1 MSKSRRAFIFDL
13 DGTLV
18 DSEQQIYS
26 AILETS
32 NLMNTPSITAFQL
45 HTSLGLPLKDIL
57 QPLNLD
63 PVELKKFTGIFREL
77 LQREI
82 QKENRL
88 FSNVIDFLEIVRENQ
103 FLIGIATS
111 KPSRLAQLVVSNSKL
126 VSLVVHTQG
135 TDGFLPKPDPTVIFE
150 CMKALNV
157 VDALMFGDRSEDMK
171 AANAANIPGI
181 GIAQSFHDEIELSDS
196 GAELVYKNFG
206 EALGNFDRIVS
217 CFG

>member
-32 NLMNTPSITAFQL
+32 RLMGTKSITAFQL
-45 HTSLGLPLKDIL
+45 HASLGLPLKDIL
-57 QPLNLD
+57 HPLNLD
-63 PVELKKFTGIFREL
+63 LLELKEFTGIFRDL

-82 QKENRL
+82 ERENRL
-88 FSNVIDFLEIVRENQ
+88 FSDVIDFLEIVRENQ

-126 VSLVVHTQG
+126 VNLVVHTQG
-135 TDGFLPKPDPTVIFE
+135 TDEFLPKPDPTVIFE
-150 CMKALNV
+150 CMKALRV
-157 VDALMFGDRSEDMK
+157 VDALMFGDRREDMK
-171 AANAANIPGI
+171 AATAANIPGI
-181 GIAQSFHDEIELSDS
+181 GIAQSFHNEIELTES
-196 GAELVYKNFG
+196 GAKLVFKNFD
-206 EALGNFDRIVS
+206 EALGNFDRIAS
-217 CFG
+217 CLG